1 MSKVLRFKFLVFNLF
16 DVHGIEF
23 EVKVMGVDIAE
34 LKEKITPIAQKYGVK
49 SVYLFGSRAR
59 GDATNESDYDFFIHK
74 GKIIGLQLMS
84 FERALENVLG
94 CNVDVVTT
102 GVHSER
108 LMKSVERDGVLLYE
122 N

>member
-1 MSKVLRFKFLVFNLF
+1 
-16 DVHGIEF
+16 
-23 EVKVMGVDIAE
+23 MGVDIAE
-34 LKEKITPIAQKYGVK
+34 LKEKITPIAQQYGVK

-59 GDATNESDYDFFIHK
+59 GDATPESDYDFFIHK